1 MLSDAVDD
9 LGWDR
14 STVRVIDLAAGNG
27 ISGEALRAHGLHPV
41 LGTDIVPE
49 ARVAALRDRPAVY
62 DGYQILD
69 LLNLQPA
76 QERALA
82 ELQANALSCVAPVG
96 TAGPQLPPLALT
108 AVAKRLAADAV
119 IAYMHDPTLGV
130 PDEVTAELWARELG
144 PRDERRAVGRAAL
157 PAPLHARPARPTRWS
172 EWCGGGCGA
181 RPSSR
186 PDRAAPAAVPPE

>member
-1 MLSDAVDD
+1 MLSAAVDS

-14 STVRVIDLAAGNG
+14 KAVRVIDLAAGNG

-49 ARVAALRDRPAVY
+49 ARQAALRDRPAVY
-62 DGYQILD
+62 DAYEILD

-82 ELQANALSCVAPVG
+82 ALEANAVSCVAPVG
-96 TAGPQLPPLALT
+96 TAGQQLPPRALT
-108 AVAKRLAADAV
+108 AVAKRLAADAL
-119 IAYMHDPTLGV
+119 IAYLHDPTVGV

-144 PRDERRAVGRAAL
+144 PDIRAERLTERRY
-157 PAPLHARPARPTRWS
+157 LHRYTLAGEPYEMIGMVWRVR
-172 EWCGGGCGA
+172 
-181 RPSSR
+181 R
-186 PDRAAPAAVPPE
+186 PDRRAR